1 MTKKFLIINCTNL
14 FFFHFSVT
22 PLVLVPGMFIFASQ
36 SWLTQVLVH
45 GMVLPLLIF
54 CKYQTCL
61 RSYRPQTKF
70 FAMWSLAT
78 FAFLFYIYQFHV
90 VGILYWPKTVS
101 PIENLILIGKYLYIT
116 YLQFK
121 LQLSVTMMSWVWVW
135 FDLRLFTNQF
145 FDKMLLDS
153 WKLENMSKRNF

>member
-1 MTKKFLIINCTNL
+1 MSRTIIL
-14 FFFHFSVT
+14 FFFHFSIT
-22 PLVLVPGMFIFASQ
+22 PLVLVLGMFIFASQ

-90 VGILYWPKTVS
+90 VGILYWPRTVS
-101 PIENLILIGKYLYIT
+101 PIENLILIGKYLYIIAIGT
-116 YLQFK
+116 IVAANLMARAWNSSTRNCYNYLSQ
-121 LQLSVTMMSWVWVW
+121 
-135 FDLRLFTNQF
+135 
-145 FDKMLLDS
+145 
-153 WKLENMSKRNF
+153 

>member
-1 MTKKFLIINCTNL
+1 M
-14 FFFHFSVT
+14 FFFNYSVT

-90 VGILYWPKTVS
+90 VGILYWPRTVS
-101 PIENLILIGKYLYIT
+101 PIENLILIGKYLYIKVEKI
-116 YLQFK
+116 LK
-121 LQLSVTMMSWVWVW
+121 GS
-135 FDLRLFTNQF
+135 
-145 FDKMLLDS
+145 LDS
-153 WKLENMSKRNF
+153 IPSPSVKIQIIGGKVCLRCKGKTFLGIVNKL

>member
-1 MTKKFLIINCTNL
+1 M

-101 PIENLILIGKYLYIT
+101 PIENLILIGKYLYIKFVCNWNSFISHSFALEWFLPILDT
-116 YLQFK
+116 FF
-121 LQLSVTMMSWVWVW
+121 LSRNHFYQRFAISHI
-135 FDLRLFTNQF
+135 F
-145 FDKMLLDS
+145 FL
-153 WKLENMSKRNF
+153 

>member
-1 MTKKFLIINCTNL
+1 MSKIFNL

-116 YLQFK
+116 YL
-121 LQLSVTMMSWVWVW
+121 LAIATIISHNDELGSSLSW
-135 FDLRLFTNQF
+135 
-145 FDKMLLDS
+145 LDIVY
-153 WKLENMSKRNF
+153 K

>member
-1 MTKKFLIINCTNL
+1 MSKKFLITKFDCANL

-116 YLQFK
+116 RKCYNYPSQW
-121 LQLSVTMMSWVWVW
+121 WVWVW
-135 FDLRLFTNQF
+135 VDLRFFTNQF
-145 FDKMLLDS
+145 FDKMLLDT
-153 WKLENMSKRNF
+153 WKKKFYEGFG

>member
-1 MTKKFLIINCTNL
+1 MPTYLSGNHIYFLL
-14 FFFHFSVT
+14 HFRIT
-22 PLVLVPGMFIFASQ
+22 PWLAVPGLFIFASQ

-78 FAFLFYIYQFHV
+78 FAFLFYIYQFHI

-101 PIENLILIGKYLYIT
+101 PVENLILIGKDNFIFYRKKGNIFSFY
-116 YLQFK
+116 
-121 LQLSVTMMSWVWVW
+121 V
-135 FDLRLFTNQF
+135 
-145 FDKMLLDS
+145 LD
-153 WKLENMSKRNF
+153 EQ

>member
-1 MTKKFLIINCTNL
+1 MKHRI
-14 FFFHFSVT
+14 T
-22 PLVLVPGMFIFASQ
+22 PWVAVPGLFILASQ
-36 SWLTQVLVH
+36 SWMTQVLVH

-101 PIENLILIGKYLYIT
+101 PIENLILIGKYFYIT
-116 YLQFK
+116 SNCYNYPSQW
-121 LQLSVTMMSWVWVW
+121 WVE
-135 FDLRLFTNQF
+135 FEFEFELRLFTTQF
-145 FDKMLLDS
+145 FDKVLLGW
-153 WKLENMSKRNF
+153 WKLENVNKSQKFLEGFC